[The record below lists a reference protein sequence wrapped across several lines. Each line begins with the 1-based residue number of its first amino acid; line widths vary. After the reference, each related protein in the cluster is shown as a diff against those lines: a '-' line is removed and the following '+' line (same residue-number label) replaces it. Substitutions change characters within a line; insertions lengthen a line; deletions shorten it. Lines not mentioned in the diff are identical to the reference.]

1 MPKASPLKASRLR
14 ASTSSTV
21 SKPIT
26 HRVPDQTHDYRLDPI
41 PYPALKTEQGVFTTP
56 PYSGE
61 IKGAWRFKDEAAAKE
76 SSEVIWGMFRSYMR
90 VYPLVHVLAVGRA
103 DKTERRTIS

>member
-1 MPKASPLKASRLR
+1 
-14 ASTSSTV
+14 
-21 SKPIT
+21 
-26 HRVPDQTHDYRLDPI
+26 
-41 PYPALKTEQGVFTTP
+41 VFTTP